1 MVIRLQGFGVGVF
14 GGNFHTHNTIPLP
27 PGLDVVV
34 FSNGSDWAKGWR
46 YAVEAAQQVFR
57 GLGSVLRADQFELV
71 AAVADFQGQALFDQS
86 QVLVEL
92 AAEVGEAACFK
103 GFEGEAMRFYGCVQG
118 LSIWP

>member
-1 MVIRLQGFGVGVF
+1 VDHVRRQLGGLGF
-14 GGNFHTHNTIPLP
+14 
-27 PGLDVVV
+27 
-34 FSNGSDWAKGWR
+34 
-46 YAVEAAQQVFR
+46 AVEAAQQVFR